1 MVKEKPRQQRRCRG
15 FSANEKTNKINFMK
29 KNLLSAKLFQFLLNG
44 KFCFRD
50 SYIVSDCLVL
60 RHVVLQQFFNNYKT
74 LARF

>member
-1 MVKEKPRQQRRCRG
+1 MKKL
-15 FSANEKTNKINFMK
+15 INIMK

>member
-1 MVKEKPRQQRRCRG
+1 MAKEMPRQQRRCRG
-15 FSANEKTNKINFMK
+15 ISANEKTNKYYEE
-29 KNLLSAKLFQFLLNG
+29 NLLSAKLFQFLLNG

-50 SYIVSDCLVL
+50 CHIISDSLVL

>member
-1 MVKEKPRQQRRCRG
+1 MAKEMPRQQRRCRG
-15 FSANEKTNKINFMK
+15 ISANEKLINIMK
-29 KNLLSAKLFQFLLNG
+29 KILLSAKLFQFLLNG